1 MDPSNYVL
9 NPKTQRLIKKG
20 GLTHK
25 RLIKAGIVEKL
36 KNANEREI
44 KEGEDVKKLKQE
56 MELETPSHK
65 KVMKIKNK
73 LVQRDRSADEYF
85 LNIIDQLLDDKLK
98 DAPKTPPKLV
108 RKFGKYKIRAP
119 EPESSSDEES
129 DEDDSDDD

>member
-119 EPESSSDEES
+119 EPELSSSDEES
-129 DEDDSDDD
+129 DEDED

>member
-36 KNANEREI
+36 KNAHEREI

-56 MELETPSHK
+56 MELETPKHK